1 MEVSN
6 QFKSDILRF
15 GKQIS
20 IKITIDDT
28 TIEKEGIISCT
39 RAFEG
44 DLFKSFMSY
53 ADIEL
58 KDFVDIKDKELTV
71 EFGVRADNET
81 SYEYV
86 NWGTFIVDNE
96 SIEKSIDK
104 NTTKFTA
111 YDYMLK
117 SCVDYIDL
125 EITYP
130 VTIKAFLNAICGHL
144 GLTLATDNF
153 TNADKLVNEEKFIN
167 TGTWTFRDV
176 LDQIAGVAGGIIYVK
191 GSNLYVKYPT
201 DINYMI
207 DEHNLK
213 SLSLFEKWGPV
224 NSLVLSL
231 MPQEDNFYKQNS
243 LSVETDGLTE
253 IKLANNELMNK
264 EREIFIDDLFDRL
277 NGLYF
282 YPFELESFG
291 YGFFDPLDVIT
302 IKDLDGADYR
312 CVILNDT
319 TAVTTGLNEKIS
331 SSTPETTVT
340 DYSKATSDEKTLYK
354 TILEV
359 DKQNQTINAKIEN
372 INAGISNLE
381 TSLTIEQGKIEAL
394 VKDSTIEINGEET
407 KVKETVEN
415 MLLGLDGLTN
425 TLSTTSGNNL
435 IRDSIGCFND
445 GSWEGDYNLDSTAE
459 TRSRNQYGYALLLK
473 NNSLKQQV
481 NVANG
486 VYTLSFVYKK
496 LVNLANVKLL
506 INGDEFILSNN
517 DYTEFK
523 HTFEISD
530 GYITIVFECDTDNAC
545 PIINLMLNKGDEKME
560 WSLNSNETWSDTVK
574 IGRGVRIS
582 SIGTDVEF
590 VALADIIGF
599 MNKQGEYITTFDSD
613 GIVTN
618 TAVIKNKATIV
629 NLLIQNIND
638 QTIINRINPNEVEVY
653 ENGE

>member
-6 QFKSDILRF
+6 QFKSDILKF

-20 IKITIDDT
+20 IKITING
-28 TIEKEGIISCT
+28 IVYEKEKIISCT
-39 RAFEG
+39 RSFNG

-53 ADIEL
+53 VDIEL
-58 KDFVDIKDKELTV
+58 KDFIDIKDKELTV
-71 EFGVRADNET
+71 EFGVRADNEVP
-81 SYEYV
+81 YEYI
-86 NWGTFIVDNE
+86 NWGTFIIDNE

-117 SCVDYIDL
+117 SCIDYVDL

-130 VTIKAFLNAICGHL
+130 VTVKAFLNAVCSHL
-144 GLTLATDNF
+144 GLVLATDTF
-153 TNADKLVNEEKFIN
+153 TNADKLVNEEKFLN

-176 LDQIAGVAGGIIYVK
+176 LDQIAGVTGGIICVK
-191 GSNLYVKYPT
+191 GSNLYIKYPT
-201 DINYMI
+201 DINYTI

-213 SLSLFEKWGPV
+213 SLSLLEKWGPV

-231 MPQEDNFYKQNS
+231 VPQEDNFYKQDS

-302 IKDLDGADYR
+302 IKDLDGADYQ

-331 SSTPETTVT
+331 SSTPEATVT
-340 DYSKATSDEKTLYK
+340 DYSKATSDEKTLYR

-359 DKQNQTINAKIEN
+359 DKQNQTITAKIEN

-381 TSLTIEQGKIEAL
+381 TSLAIEQSKIEAL
-394 VKDSTIEINGEET
+394 VKDSTVEINGEET

-415 MLLGLDGLTN
+415 MILGLDGLTN

-445 GSWEGDYNLDSTAE
+445 GSWKGDYHLDSTPE

-473 NNSLKQQV
+473 KGTLKQQI

-523 HTFEISD
+523 HTFNVTD
-530 GYITIVFECDTDNAC
+530 GYVEIEFVSDTDNCC
-545 PIINLMLNKGDEKME
+545 PVINLMLNKGDEKME
-560 WSLNSNETWSDTVK
+560 WSLNPNETWSDTVQ
-574 IGRGVRIS
+574 IGRGIRIS
-582 SIGTDVEF
+582 SSGTDVVF
-590 VALADIIGF
+590 VANADIIGF
-599 MNKQGEYITTFDSD
+599 MNKQGEYIAYFDD
-613 GIVTN
+613 EGIVTN
-618 TAVIKNKATIV
+618 SMVVKNKATIV
-629 NLLIQNIND
+629 NLLIQDING
-638 QTIINRINPNEVEVY
+638 QTVINRINPEEL
-653 ENGE
+653 EMFESGE